1 MNSLLA
7 LIGLRSAALGL
18 SLAGQ
23 AKVAASLYLL
33 ADALESGRATEEHLR
48 EVAAKLNARE
58 INEDDWAD
66 VARRI
71 DEASSRLQSVQPGG
85 GEVNP

>member
-23 AKVAASLYLL
+23 SKVAASLYLL
-33 ADALESGRATEEHLR
+33 ADAVEAGRATEAHLA
-48 EVAAKLNARE
+48 EVAAKLNERQ
-58 INEDDWAD
+58 INDDDWDD
-66 VARRI
+66 VMRRI
-71 DEASSRLQSVQPGG
+71 ENDSARLQSVTTQPLRGS
-85 GEVNP
+85 

>member
-23 AKVAASLYLL
+23 TKLAGSLYLL
-33 ADALESGRATEEHLR
+33 ADAVEAGRATEAHLQ
-48 EVAAKLNARE
+48 EVAAKLNSRE
-58 INEDDWAD
+58 VNDNDWDD
-66 VARRI
+66 VMRRI
-71 DEASSRLQSVQPGG
+71 QIDSARLQSATPPLGG
-85 GEVNP
+85 G